1 MQHALVIA
9 YGNPLRG
16 DDGLA
21 WRVAEEL
28 RRTLSGLIG
37 PELARILCVHQLA
50 PELAEEASDAEL
62 VIFLDAA
69 AEGDAG
75 EVLCR
80 PVEAQPEP
88 ACFWHHIAPAQILA
102 LCEQL
107 YTAKPRGFLLTVSG
121 ERFEHGDTLSSA
133 AIGAIPRAVAV
144 LCALIERRVY
154 AA

>member
-21 WRVAEEL
+21 WRVADEL
-28 RRTLSGLIG
+28 RHNA
-37 PELARILCVHQLA
+37 PELARILCVHQLT

-69 AEGDAG
+69 AEGSAG

-80 PVEAQPEP
+80 PVEAQTEP
-88 ACFWHHIAPAQILA
+88 ARFWHHIAPAEILS
-102 LCEQL
+102 LCERL
-107 YTAKPRGFLLTVSG
+107 YAAKPRGFLLTVCG
-121 ERFEHGDTLSSA
+121 EHFKHGDTLSPV
-133 AIGAIPRAVAV
+133 AIGAIPRAVAA
-144 LCALIERRVY
+144 LCALTEREFY